1 MKLFTNIFIYILIVF
16 SSCSKDDETITP
28 VLDNG
33 NPIVKSSSTY
43 DVNFDEDLVYAQGLS
58 HQSINSSNAT
68 PIPLKL
74 DIYYPENNSTNRP
87 VYLFI
92 HGGGFTMGDK
102 QDAFLPDIANYYA
115 SRGWVFISINYR
127 LRDDF
132 GTVPQEW
139 LDFANTLPSNARS
152 IIIAQYPPMRDAKA
166 AMRWVIANAATY
178 NINTDFITVG
188 GGSAGAMTA
197 ITTGISEPEDYRDEL
212 SVTQDPT
219 LSTTNLNQ
227 NFKVETIIDFW
238 GSKANLDVFELVY
251 GNQRFDSN
259 DPSMLIVHGTN
270 DTTVPFSNAVDLKTI
285 CETNS
290 IPHAFYPLQGQGHSA
305 WNATVNG
312 KSLEEL
318 AFDFIVEQQE
328 LNVE

>member
-1 MKLFTNIFIYILIVF
+1 MKLIANLLIFLLIL
-16 SSCSKDDETITP
+16 SSCNKDEEVITP
-28 VLDNG
+28 AVGNDN
-33 NPIVKSSSTY
+33 PTIKSNSTY
-43 DVNFDEDLVYAQGLS
+43 DVILDEDVIYAQGLS
-58 HQSINSSNAT
+58 HQSVNSSNAT

-74 DIYYPENNSTNRP
+74 DVYYPDNDADNRP

-139 LDFANTLPSNARS
+139 LDFANTLPSNAS
-152 IIIAQYPPMRDAKA
+152 SVIIAQYPPMRDAKA
-166 AMRWVIANAATY
+166 AMRWVVANATTY
-178 NINTDFITVG
+178 NIDTDFITVG

-197 ITTGISEPEDYRDEL
+197 ITTGISEPEDFRDEL
-212 SVTQDPT
+212 NINQDPT

-227 NFKVETIIDFW
+227 TFKVKTIIDFW
-238 GSKANLDVFELVY
+238 GSKANLDAFEQVY
-251 GNQRFDSN
+251 GHQRFDSN
-259 DPSMLIVHGTN
+259 DPAILVVHGTN
-270 DTTVPFSNAVDLKTI
+270 DTTVPFSNAQDLKAI
-285 CETNS
+285 CEANS
-290 IPHAFYPLQGQGHSA
+290 IPFAFYPLQGQGHSA

-318 AFDFIVEQQE
+318 AFDFIVEQQG